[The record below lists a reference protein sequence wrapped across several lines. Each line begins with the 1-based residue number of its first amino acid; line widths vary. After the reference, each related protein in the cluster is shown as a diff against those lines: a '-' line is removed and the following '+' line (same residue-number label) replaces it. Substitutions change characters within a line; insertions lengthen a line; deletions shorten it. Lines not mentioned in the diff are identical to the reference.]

1 MLFRSI
7 ATSYAEKGIKFSQLT
22 PADFA
27 NVVYSE
33 DLEATAWNI
42 LQQIRHLSKCLKT
55 AWKKYITLLGVTKQE
70 VFPRLYERYVIEQG
84 KGTERFFIKSR
95 LQKPTM
101 EKVVEWAKRDI
112 VDMHKKIIS
121 RLRPSIEL
129 ETFNDVSVSFL
140 LKIGARCKCI

>member
-1 MLFRSI
+1 M
-7 ATSYAEKGIKFSQLT
+7 
-22 PADFA
+22 
-27 NVVYSE
+27 
-33 DLEATAWNI
+33 
-42 LQQIRHLSKCLKT
+42 
-55 AWKKYITLLGVTKQE
+55 
-70 VFPRLYERYVIEQG
+70 FPRLYERYVIEQG

-129 ETFNDVSVSFL
+129 ETFNDVSVSPY
-140 LKIGARCKCI
+140 